1 MSVFGKSKKRTSQGR
16 DVLSLRI
23 KIENVNIGNFTI
35 SAERSSNNQ
44 LCLNAG
50 HDELRINGQLVEY
63 ELNNKNPTKG
73 KGTSDIKVTSILPNP
88 DWSELGVF
96 GAVLFF
102 TDGFDR
108 PSIYLTIGK
117 DHLNS
122 FISDLR
128 WRQPN
133 YIIIGAMKAEGDE
146 VDDGVK
152 SKYHIFRFETHQ
164 NSTERLDDSGNQTY

>member
-63 ELNNKNPTKG
+63 EL
-73 KGTSDIKVTSILPNP
+73 SL
-88 DWSELGVF
+88 L
-96 GAVLFF
+96 
-102 TDGFDR
+102 
-108 PSIYLTIGK
+108 
-117 DHLNS
+117 
-122 FISDLR
+122 
-128 WRQPN
+128 
-133 YIIIGAMKAEGDE
+133 
-146 VDDGVK
+146 
-152 SKYHIFRFETHQ
+152 Q
-164 NSTERLDDSGNQTY
+164 NSRSPSTAPQHRPE